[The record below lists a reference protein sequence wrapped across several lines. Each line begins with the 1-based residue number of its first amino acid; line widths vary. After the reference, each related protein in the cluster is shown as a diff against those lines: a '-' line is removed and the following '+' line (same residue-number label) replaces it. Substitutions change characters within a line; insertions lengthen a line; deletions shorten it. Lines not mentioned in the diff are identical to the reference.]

1 MKNIFSSQAKK
12 EGRAKLEEATRA
24 VQAAQVAS
32 QATDELVSE
41 ANTNVR
47 RLRGDRERNG
57 YAELFREVIQQ
68 PPRTRS
74 FPGGFHIHV
83 TRKK

>member
-1 MKNIFSSQAKK
+1 MKSIFSSQTKK

-24 VQAAQVAS
+24 VQEAQAAS
-32 QATDELVSE
+32 QATDALVSQ
-41 ANTNVR
+41 ADTNVR
-47 RLRGDRERNG
+47 KLRGDRERNG

-83 TRKK
+83 SRKK